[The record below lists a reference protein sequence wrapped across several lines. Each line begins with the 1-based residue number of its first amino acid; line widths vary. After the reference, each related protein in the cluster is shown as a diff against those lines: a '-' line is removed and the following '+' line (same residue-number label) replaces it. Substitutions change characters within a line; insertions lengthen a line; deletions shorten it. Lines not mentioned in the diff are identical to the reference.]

1 MTPLFSSGI
10 KRRMGMRFAIR
21 AMDQR
26 GAVLFIAIIML
37 LILSIIGI
45 YAVGSSTVEIKV
57 SAQKRFYDEAF
68 NAADAGIAFALTTVT
83 FGNIDG
89 INPAVQD
96 IDTSDTG
103 LDISSLD
110 VYYLGNSP
118 PPVGSGT
125 GQRVGFRA
133 HYHRIDSTG
142 TDAPVAM
149 SNASVSLETEG
160 FRIGF

>member
-1 MTPLFSSGI
+1 
-10 KRRMGMRFAIR
+10 MRFAPDL
-21 AMDQR
+21 MDQR
-26 GAVLFIAIIML
+26 GAVLFIAVIML

-45 YAVGSSTVEIKV
+45 YAVGSSTIEIKV

-68 NAADAGIAFALTTVT
+68 NAADAGLAFALTTVT

-110 VYYLGNSP
+110 VYYLGNTP

-125 GQRVGFRA
+125 GLRGFRA
-133 HYHRIDSTG
+133 HYHRIDSAG
-142 TDAPVAM
+142 NDAGD
-149 SNASVSLETEG
+149 NASAAVQAEG
-160 FRIGF
+160 YRIGF

>member
-1 MTPLFSSGI
+1 M
-10 KRRMGMRFAIR
+10 KFAIR
-21 AMDQR
+21 PMDQR

-45 YAVGSSTVEIKV
+45 YAVGSSTIEIKV

-83 FGNIDG
+83 FGNIDTT
-89 INPAVQD
+89 NPSVED

-103 LDISSLD
+103 LHISSLD
-110 VYYLGNSP
+110 VYYLGNTP

-125 GQRVGFRA
+125 GLRGFRA
-133 HYHRIDSTG
+133 HYHRIDSAG
-142 TDAPVAM
+142 NDPGN
-149 SNASVSLETEG
+149 NASATVQAEG
-160 FRIGF
+160 YRIGF

>member
-1 MTPLFSSGI
+1 
-10 KRRMGMRFAIR
+10 MRFVINPR
-21 AMDQR
+21 DQR

-68 NAADAGIAFALTTVT
+68 NAADAGLAFALTTVT
-83 FGNIDG
+83 FGNIDSV
-89 INPAVQD
+89 NPAVED
-96 IDTSDTG
+96 IDTSATG
-103 LDISSLD
+103 LNISSLD

-125 GQRVGFRA
+125 GLRGFRA
-133 HYHRIDSTG
+133 HYHRIDSDG
-142 TDAPVAM
+142 NDPGG
-149 SNASVSLETEG
+149 NASAAVQAEG
-160 FRIGF
+160 YRIGF

>member
-1 MTPLFSSGI
+1 
-10 KRRMGMRFAIR
+10 MRFVINPR
-21 AMDQR
+21 DQR

-68 NAADAGIAFALTTVT
+68 NAADAGLAFALTTVT
-83 FGNIDG
+83 FGNIDSV
-89 INPAVQD
+89 NPAVED
-96 IDTSDTG
+96 IDTSATG
-103 LDISSLD
+103 LNISSLD

-125 GQRVGFRA
+125 GLRGFRA
-133 HYHRIDSTG
+133 HYHRIDSDG
-142 TDAPVAM
+142 ND
-149 SNASVSLETEG
+149 SGGNASATVQAEG
-160 FRIGF
+160 YRIGF